1 MKTYELGLAIVIFST
16 FFYFVAAVDRATD
29 SGAKELTKANLVK
42 ELSPITTANHKNY
55 N

>member
-1 MKTYELGLAIVIFST
+1 MKLYDLGLFVILFST

-29 SGAKELTKANLVK
+29 GGAKELTKAELVK